1 MSSPATADA
10 GPPAPVIEVDH
21 LTKRYSA
28 EVLAVDDL
36 GFQVER
42 GSVCGLL
49 GPNGAGKTT
58 TLRMLVGLIRP
69 TSGTAQILGVEVE
82 PGSAVLRRVGTMIE
96 HAEFVPYLPGLVNL
110 RVYWESLGADLEAA
124 NLDRA
129 LSVAG

>member
-10 GPPAPVIEVDH
+10 GSPAPVIEVDH

-36 GFQVER
+36 GFQVDR
-42 GSVCGLL
+42 GQVCGLL

-69 TSGTAQILGVEVE
+69 TSGATRILGTEVR
-82 PGSAVLRRVGTMIE
+82 PSSPVLGQVGTMIE
-96 HAEFVPYLPGLVNL
+96 HAAFVPYL
-110 RVYWESLGADLEAA
+110 
-124 NLDRA
+124 
-129 LSVAG
+129 

>member
-10 GPPAPVIEVDH
+10 GSPAPVIEVDH

-36 GFQVER
+36 GFHVDR
-42 GSVCGLL
+42 GQVCGLL

-69 TSGTAQILGVEVE
+69 TSGATPAS
-82 PGSAVLRRVGTMIE
+82 SARRSI
-96 HAEFVPYLPGLVNL
+96 
-110 RVYWESLGADLEAA
+110 
-124 NLDRA
+124 RA
-129 LSVAG
+129 LRYSAKWAR